1 MEFIGNESTDGLQ
14 IVGNGFLNF
23 IYFLGENCICGSRS
37 VNLEKYIDVHSTSW
51 VEIEMNIN
59 DKQHHNFCSYL
70 VQLLYIVY
78 RMLCQKEIFI
88 EILEIDFFGV
98 YLGVWDSGIF

>member
-1 MEFIGNESTDGLQ
+1 
-14 IVGNGFLNF
+14 
-23 IYFLGENCICGSRS
+23 
-37 VNLEKYIDVHSTSW
+37 
-51 VEIEMNIN
+51 MNIT

-98 YLGVWDSGIF
+98 YLGVWDSGIC